1 MTRRIL
7 IADDHV
13 PTRRDL
19 QVFLQTQG
27 FEVVAVGN
35 GDLATR
41 RAKEMYPE
49 FIVLDFLMPG
59 QTGYEACKYIR
70 NTLNY
75 KAPILII
82 YNDFEPFNR
91 EEALHAGADEVM
103 AKPLDPFALLD
114 TFNRLWKKYGLGGP
128 DTGSFSLGEEEMA
141 AFEPEIPVSD
151 NVELPPPMNSMEM
164 VVPAELR
171 AAKPPVGDP
180 DADDVSTTPDYEQSL
195 PPEYRFDRRP
205 EGPPTDEFDRELTD
219 TLDDILDNLDELGP
233 VVVPDSVEIVPQPTT
248 NDWFSTP
255 PDNEWYAPP
264 SGELAQDTSI
274 PPASY
279 VADLPPPVVEAAA
292 PARWEGDF
300 SDVASE
306 MAAEEAEA
314 AEAADAARVAALAVE
329 TPADDLADPER
340 FVTTPLVATCEP
352 GEPGEPAE
360 ARAAEEPSPPDE
372 SGSAPLIPTMD
383 VAVDFSSGGAEEPVA
398 ASEAPSESAEDSG
411 PEPVVPPAVSPEPI
425 PEVVADARPSS
436 DSLADSYS
444 VVASG
449 FYASYFE
456 DESGKPAPAPFTDP
470 YPSRN
475 MFAPLPAPPVDEMDF
490 AVPQHITAEMP
501 APDLSE
507 GVSIHFDTSNASVQ
521 IEGLYEVDEVEL
533 PESVTQDLSNV
544 SIIPP
549 SDMSEMFDEADV
561 PGDSVTGEN
570 EVVPVVGIAA
580 QIEGK
585 ASPASTFT
593 PSGGTPLSGSFLAPD
608 FPEAPVGATTTAF
621 CPHCYETVS
630 SLDVICPH
638 CGEAI

>member
-128 DTGSFSLGEEEMA
+128 DTGSFSLGEEEME
-141 AFEPEIPVSD
+141 AFEPEIPVSE

-171 AAKPPVGDP
+171 AAAPPTGDT
-180 DADDVSTTPDYEQSL
+180 DADDVSTIPDYEQSL
-195 PPEYRFDRRP
+195 PPEYRFDRKP
-205 EGPPTDEFDRELTD
+205 GGPATEEFDRELTD
-219 TLDDILDNLDELGP
+219 TLDDILVNLDELGP
-233 VVVPDSVEIVPQPTT
+233 VVRAESDENVPQPTT

-264 SGELAQDTSI
+264 SGDFTQDVSI
-274 PPASY
+274 PPATY
-279 VADLPPPVVEAAA
+279 VADLPPPVVEAPA

-314 AEAADAARVAALAVE
+314 AADAARFAALAVE

-340 FVTTPLVATCEP
+340 FVTTPLVVPAEP
-352 GEPGEPAE
+352 VAPAE
-360 ARAAEEPSPPDE
+360 ARAAEEPTLPDE
-372 SGSAPLIPTMD
+372 PGSAPLIPAMD
-383 VAVDFSSGGAEEPVA
+383 VAVDFSPGGAEEPIA
-398 ASEAPSESAEDSG
+398 ASEVPPESADDSG
-411 PEPVVPPAVSPEPI
+411 PEPVVPPPASAEPV
-425 PEVVADARPSS
+425 PEVAADARPSS
-436 DSLADSYS
+436 DSLADPYS

-456 DESGKPAPAPFTDP
+456 DESGKPAPPPFTDP

-490 AVPQHITAEMP
+490 AVPRHITAELP

-544 SIIPP
+544 SILPP
-549 SDMSEMFDEADV
+549 SGMSEMFDEADV

-570 EVVPVVGIAA
+570 EVVPAGGIAA

-585 ASPASTFT
+585 ARPASSFT

-608 FPEAPVGATTTAF
+608 FPEAQVGATTTAF
-621 CPHCYETVS
+621 CPHCYETVG